1 MNNAEI
7 LKNKLE
13 ELLNRRPLDIGKM
26 NEVAIQFLTTVM
38 GEYDLRDLLI
48 ELNRGEYD
56 DEDQARALGEKIVR
70 CLEQLLKEVP

>member
-13 ELLNRRPLDIGKM
+13 ELLNRRPLDIGSM
-26 NEVAIQFLTTVM
+26 NEVAIRFLNTVI
-38 GEYDLRDLLI
+38 GKYDLRDLLI
-48 ELNRGEYD
+48 ELNRCEYG
-56 DEDQARALGEKIVR
+56 DEVQARALGKKIVK

>member
-70 CLEQLLKEVP
+70 CLGQLLKEVP